1 MNVKSADLAFLS
13 LSEFIFELE
22 VESWF

>member
-22 VESWF
+22 VESRF